1 VNIFIVTMNC
11 PICGALMVW
20 LNGSI
25 SHDPPLK
32 YYQCRI
38 CNVNVTKFPDETYE
52 ILEIKGQQK

>member
-1 VNIFIVTMNC
+1 MTMNC
-11 PICGALMVW
+11 PICGTMMIW

-38 CNVNVTKFPDETYE
+38 CKVNVTKYPDDTYE
-52 ILEIKGQQK
+52 ILEIKDQRK